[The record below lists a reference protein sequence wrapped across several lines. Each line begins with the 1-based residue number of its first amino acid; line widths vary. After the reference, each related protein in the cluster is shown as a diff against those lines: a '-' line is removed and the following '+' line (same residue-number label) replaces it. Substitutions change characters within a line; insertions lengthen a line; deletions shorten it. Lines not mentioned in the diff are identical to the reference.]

1 LTDTGLAIDFNDS
14 VVLGHYHPYQA
25 VESKKIRELKDKLK
39 EADDSILALD
49 EKIQELEEQNKEL
62 EEQNKELEEQN
73 KELEKYVAYFYDR
86 SSKYEIRLKV
96 QNGAWSGEIILR
108 WDTKMSKL
116 FQGYKNKRNIS
127 PETNV
132 NFSWH
137 GQILRPQDTARALRM
152 EYDDVI
158 QVEH

>member
-1 LTDTGLAIDFNDS
+1 MTDTGLAIDFNDS

-62 EEQNKELEEQN
+62 EKD
-73 KELEKYVAYFYDR
+73 VAYFYDR

-96 QNGAWSGEIILR
+96 QNGAWSSEIALR

-116 FQGYKNKRNIS
+116 FQGYKMERNIS

-132 NFSWH
+132 NFSWY
-137 GQILRPQDTARALRM
+137 GQILRPQDTAHALRM